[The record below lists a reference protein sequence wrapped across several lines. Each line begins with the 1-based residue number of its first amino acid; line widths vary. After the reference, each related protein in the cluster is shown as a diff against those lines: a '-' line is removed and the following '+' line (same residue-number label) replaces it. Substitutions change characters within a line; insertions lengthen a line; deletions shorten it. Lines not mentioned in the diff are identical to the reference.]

1 MGTRLTLLFLCDHA
15 GSYVRF
21 IQEFRA
27 ADFQVMVARS
37 LAHAKAI
44 LLSRS
49 VVAIVLGQDCTRR
62 EGALATQ
69 LKRIAPTLPI
79 FLVTN
84 QEQPRPVDVDAIW
97 RAEMDDEV
105 VTRGMAQFFR
115 HLFHPRHESR
125 RPTLVLGGLQSF
137 IVGVRAG
144 GSN

>member
-1 MGTRLTLLFLCDHA
+1 MSTRLTLLFLCDQA
-15 GSYVRF
+15 GSYARF
-21 IQEFRA
+21 IEEFRA
-27 ADFQVMVARS
+27 ADFQVLVARS
-37 LAHAKAI
+37 LAQAKAI

-49 VVAIVLGQDCTRR
+49 VIAIVLSQDCTRHER
-62 EGALATQ
+62 ALATP

-79 FLVTN
+79 FLLTN

-97 RAEMDDEV
+97 RSEMDDEV

-115 HLFHPRHESR
+115 HLFHPRHQSR

-144 GSN
+144 SSH